1 VGPIIRPTM
10 PIPGVHIET
19 LHHPQAYTAAQL
31 DLACRIAGLLGRGRL
46 LLLEPPRR

>member
-1 VGPIIRPTM
+1 M

-19 LHHPQAYTAAQL
+19 LKNPQEYTPAQL
-31 DLACRIAGLLGRGRL
+31 DLACKVAGLLGRGRL